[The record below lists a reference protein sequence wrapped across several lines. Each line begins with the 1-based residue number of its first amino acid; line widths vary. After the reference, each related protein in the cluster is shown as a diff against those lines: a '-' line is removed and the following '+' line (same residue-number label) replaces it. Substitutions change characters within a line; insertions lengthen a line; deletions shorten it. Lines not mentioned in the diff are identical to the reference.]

1 LEEDF
6 VKRRY
11 VAAIAVV
18 AALII
23 AGCSSS
29 GGGSN
34 ANQASG
40 GSKTLTVWLMDGSA
54 PAPLIAD
61 LNKEFQAAHA
71 GVTVNYQAQKWDGIL
86 EKLTTALASNSPPDI
101 IELGNTQAA
110 NFSSS
115 GALRDLTDKTAELGS
130 QGWLKGMT
138 ESGQWQGKQF
148 AVPFYSANRF
158 VVYRTDLFKKAGI
171 TSPPTSVDEWIQD
184 SQKLAAA
191 NKGNKNFMP
200 LYLPGQNWYF
210 LASLVWDQG
219 GDLAVKAGDKW
230 QGALATPQAEA
241 GIKAYQNI
249 YKAMSK
255 APADTDEANPQQ
267 MEVFAKGDVAMMV
280 GLTWEMNGA
289 VDANKSLKGKIG
301 TFPIPSHTAGQTAP
315 VFLGGSD
322 LAIPAGSKNQD
333 LAYDWLKLMLSEKY
347 QTQLS
352 KQNGAI
358 PATASIAQS
367 TLGGDPLLSAMVK
380 SSANGKITP
389 NDKTWAAVEASPNPL
404 KDMLTKVLSGRA
416 SIDTAAKEASS
427 LITQKMAA
435 TS

>member
-1 LEEDF
+1 
-6 VKRRY
+6 VKARY
-11 VAAIAVV
+11 LLAIAVV
-18 AALII
+18 AMLAV
-23 AGCSSS
+23 AGCGSSDKGS
-29 GGGSN
+29 GTP
-34 ANQASG
+34 QAG
-40 GSKTLTVWLMDGSA
+40 PKTLTVWLMDGSA
-54 PAPLIAD
+54 PDKLVAD
-61 LNKEFQAAHA
+61 LNSEFQAAHQ
-71 GVTVNYQAQKWDGIL
+71 GVTVTYQKQQWNGIL
-86 EKLTTALASNSPPDI
+86 EKLTTALASNNPPDV

-115 GALRDLTDKTAELGS
+115 GGLKDLSDKTSELGS
-130 QGWLKGMT
+130 SGWLQGMT
-138 ESGQWQGKQF
+138 ESGQWEGKQY

-158 VVYRTDLFKKAGI
+158 VTYRTDLFQKAGI
-171 TSPPTSVDEWIQD
+171 TKPPTSMQEWIAD
-184 SQKLAAA
+184 GQKLAAA
-191 NKGNKNFMP
+191 NKSTKNFMP

-210 LASLVWDQG
+210 LASLIWDQG
-219 GDLAVKAGDKW
+219 GDLAVKNGDAWK
-230 QGALATPQAEA
+230 GTLDTPQAEA
-241 GIKAYQNI
+241 GIKAYQDLF
-249 YKAMSK
+249 KAMSK

-267 MEVFAKGDVAMMV
+267 MEVFAKGSVAMMV

-289 VDANKSLKGKIG
+289 VDANKGLKGKIG

-358 PATASIAQS
+358 PATASIAKT
-367 TLGGDPLLSAMVK
+367 TLGSDPLLAAMVT

-404 KDMLTKVLSGRA
+404 KDMLTKVLSGQA
-416 SIDTAAKEASS
+416 SIDAAAKEASN

-435 TS
+435 AS

>member
-1 LEEDF
+1 LEEES

-11 VAAIAVV
+11 LAVV
-18 AALII
+18 AVAAALAI

-29 GGGSN
+29 GGGSS
-34 ANQASG
+34 NQPSG

-54 PAPLIAD
+54 PNALVAS
-61 LNKEFQAAHA
+61 LNSEFQAAHP
-71 GVTVNYQAQKWDGIL
+71 GVTVNYQVQKWDGIL
-86 EKLTTALASNSPPDI
+86 DKLTTALASNTPPDV
-101 IELGNTQAA
+101 IEVGNTQAA

-115 GALRDLTDKTAELGS
+115 GGLLDLTAKTGELGS
-130 QGWLKGMT
+130 QGWLQGMT
-138 ESGQWQGKQF
+138 ESGQWQGKQY

-158 VVYRTDLFKKAGI
+158 VIYRTDLFQKAGI
-171 TSPPTSVDEWIQD
+171 TKPPASIDEWIAD
-184 SQKLAAA
+184 GRKLAAA
-191 NKGNKNFMP
+191 NTANKNFMP

-210 LASLVWDQG
+210 LASQIWDNG
-219 GDLAVKAGDKW
+219 GDLAVRNGDKW
-230 QGALATPQAEA
+230 QGAVDTPQAQA
-241 GIKAYQNI
+241 GIKAYQDI

-267 MEVFAKGDVAMMV
+267 MEVFAKGNVAMMV

-289 VDANKSLKGKIG
+289 IDANKSLKGKIG
-301 TFPIPSHTAGQTAP
+301 TFPVPSRTPGQTAP

-333 LAYDWLKLMLSEKY
+333 LAYDWLKLMLSQKY

-358 PATASIAQS
+358 PATASIAKTTIGS
-367 TLGGDPLLSAMVK
+367 DPLLAAMVT

-389 NDKTWAAVEASPNPL
+389 NDKSWAAVEASPNPL
-404 KDMLTKVLSGRA
+404 KDLLTKVLSGQA
-416 SIDTAAKEASS
+416 SIQAASKEASA
-427 LITQKMAA
+427 LITQKMA
-435 TS
+435 SSS